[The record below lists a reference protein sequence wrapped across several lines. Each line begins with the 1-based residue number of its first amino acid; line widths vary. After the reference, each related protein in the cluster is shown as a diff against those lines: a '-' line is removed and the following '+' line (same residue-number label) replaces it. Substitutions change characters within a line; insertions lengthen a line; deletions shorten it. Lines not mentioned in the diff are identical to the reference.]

1 MSWKGLWGWIEF
13 CRVYPISEH
22 FFVGLCCYLTL
33 LVVEKILLFQNVNQN
48 IYNQVIKNEPCQN
61 QNNTNYA
68 SISQKKRLLAKAQSE
83 CMLNVPTKQEPTD
96 YNYLQHCSSACKEP
110 PQVIYF
116 LRVIQVLDLFSLI
129 EYATYIFW
137 SNFYTLRLYSSPYLD
152 CVFQK
157 YDKIFHTL

>member
-1 MSWKGLWGWIEF
+1 M
-13 CRVYPISEH
+13 
-22 FFVGLCCYLTL
+22 
-33 LVVEKILLFQNVNQN
+33 VEKILLFQNVNQN

-110 PQVIYF
+110 SQVIYF
-116 LRVIQVLDLFSLI
+116 LRVIQYSKILD
-129 EYATYIFW
+129 
-137 SNFYTLRLYSSPYLD
+137 
-152 CVFQK
+152 
-157 YDKIFHTL
+157 